1 MGDAVLKNRQ
11 KLAEPVKRSHSAVA
25 A

>member
-11 KLAEPVKRSHSAVA
+11 KLAEPVKGTNSAVA